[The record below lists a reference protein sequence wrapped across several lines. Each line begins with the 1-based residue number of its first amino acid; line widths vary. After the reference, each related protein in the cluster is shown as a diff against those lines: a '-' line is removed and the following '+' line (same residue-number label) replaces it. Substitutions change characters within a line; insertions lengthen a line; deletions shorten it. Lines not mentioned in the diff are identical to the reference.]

1 MKFTTQFKKSSQ
13 PYSIVEGVSMT
24 VPDDAMSLKT
34 MLLQFSRGMTPA
46 ISQQG
51 HYTSDEVDNVEF
63 DHAYDNSYDLS
74 DVTTNAMQIDALKE
88 VVEAERNE
96 EDKRR
101 ANNEVNEAKT
111 T

>member
-1 MKFTTQFKKSSQ
+1 MKFTTQFKKSTQ

-24 VPDDAMSLKT
+24 VPDDAMSLKA
-34 MLLQFSRGMTPA
+34 MLLQFSRGMTPVVA
-46 ISQQG
+46 QQG

-74 DVTTNAMQIDALKE
+74 DVNINAMQIDALKE